1 MKLIHS
7 FKERGCPMQTIE
19 EKLEKSLFW
28 SSLTKLLRFGL
39 IVSSILV
46 TLITF
51 ASVIARAFNINL
63 LGYEEI
69 LIICAFWLYMIGSVY
84 GSYERSHIKADI
96 VIMMMNEGKLKD
108 LTAII
113 RDTLNVILGIIFFL
127 WALQLAQWNLENG
140 QLTPVWRIPVL
151 VSQSSLVF
159 GLGVGSLYHL
169 VYLWDG
175 IRRFYLK
182 WIKKVQL
189 DD

>member
-1 MKLIHS
+1 
-7 FKERGCPMQTIE
+7 MQTIE